1 MDDKMYKKPTLI
13 DDVEIYLNLFPIGLV
28 QFLIHLT
35 SDQKNMVNQR
45 SNQLVLTI
53 PIVKWSL
60 SGSKTADAI
69 DSSSSAC
76 GSITTLHTFLNENAQ
91 RIQ

>member
-45 SNQLVLTI
+45 SNQLVLII

-60 SGSKTADAI
+60 SGVAVKLLMQLTALLQLVEVLQHYI
-69 DSSSSAC
+69 R
-76 GSITTLHTFLNENAQ
+76 F
-91 RIQ
+91 

>member
-1 MDDKMYKKPTLI
+1 MYKKPTLI

-45 SNQLVLTI
+45 SNQLVY
-53 PIVKWSL
+53 
-60 SGSKTADAI
+60 
-69 DSSSSAC
+69 
-76 GSITTLHTFLNENAQ
+76 
-91 RIQ
+91 

>member
-1 MDDKMYKKPTLI
+1 MYKKPTLI

-45 SNQLVLTI
+45 SNQLVLII

-60 SGSKTADAI
+60 SGVAVKLLMQLTALLQLVEVLQHYI
-69 DSSSSAC
+69 R
-76 GSITTLHTFLNENAQ
+76 F
-91 RIQ
+91 

>member
-45 SNQLVLTI
+45 SNQLIGTDYTNCKMVLE
-53 PIVKWSL
+53 W
-60 SGSKTADAI
+60 
-69 DSSSSAC
+69 
-76 GSITTLHTFLNENAQ
+76 Q
-91 RIQ
+91 

>member
-45 SNQLVLTI
+45 SNQFGTDYTNCKMVLE
-53 PIVKWSL
+53 W
-60 SGSKTADAI
+60 
-69 DSSSSAC
+69 
-76 GSITTLHTFLNENAQ
+76 Q
-91 RIQ
+91 